1 MKQLLRFFMLWLI
14 GLMATSL
21 QAQTWTASPVGNGT
35 FYLYSVSEGKFI
47 TAGTTNSTRASLTT
61 QGGVAMTFTAVDQA
75 NNVYSISTAP
85 TFNDNLTMGIGNDG
99 NEAYLDVAASATN
112 ASNWKF
118 IPVEG
123 QDNTYFIQSVKNSK
137 YMVAHATKL
146 DRTSVTST
154 TQPTTNKGYWKLVTK
169 EALIENLSNATEE
182 TPIDATFALMNP
194 FFAAYGRI
202 SLWGTDYTGYN
213 GVTDNKCIEQF
224 NRTFDMYQTI
234 TGLPNGVYKMQCQG
248 FYRMGGRTNAKN
260 NRNSGTETL
269 NAKYYI
275 NTTDGLLMSI
285 FDDNDAT
292 GSYMNG
298 YNENTAYAVDGGVN
312 HYLPNSLNQ
321 ASNCFLAGYYRNEP
335 IRAVVTDGTIKIG
348 FRKTVTVGED
358 WAAYDNVTLTYY
370 GIDLSALVA
379 SYEEQL
385 AIAKALL
392 SEPMQASVKSALDAA
407 VTTAETDV
415 NTGSQEWLEATLSS
429 LGTAI
434 TNAQTSND
442 LYTGAILTA
451 VNGMKGQST
460 SESVKS
466 ALQTKY
472 DEGEYT
478 SAADV
483 YAIYQPLE
491 IAALSRDAN
500 TSYTSTIINPS
511 FELGNTDGWNCLTT
525 GDDTGVHHTDNATYS
540 YSDTDGDYLFN
551 SWATSIK
558 TLDVGQTV
566 TGLPAGYY
574 TLSAV
579 VAGFG
584 DGAPITLTANGE
596 SVSVSPTNADVNAEK
611 AIGHTLTVENIFV
624 FDGRLTFRVQN
635 TGKGQTLVKADHFQL
650 IYTSVY
656 EAPNNY
662 TDLVYNINVE
672 NGEVADY
679 LANTTYTESTAT
691 VIGNYSTDA
700 ALRNDQPNTVMV
712 PLPAQTVDATL
723 SLALNST
730 YTDAE
735 TFSVAASSVLYE
747 VMNLLPQQTY
757 YYKVEVND
765 VVVANGTISTTG
777 QLRMIKADGIANMR
791 DLGGWTNADGNRI
804 RYGKLFRGSEL
815 RGGKTYTASDAD
827 LAMLKNQLHI
837 GAEVDLREE
846 IDFASGTMNASAIDG
861 ASYYY
866 ANLSRWSEDALNFDN
881 AKFKSA
887 FDLILAALKADKA
900 AYFHCIFGADRTGC
914 FAMLLEGLLGLPVDQ
929 LYKDYELTSFSSA
942 GLRDKTGIDHKLQYI
957 KALQGS
963 TLQEKFYN
971 YWRGAVGVSETD
983 LNDFINIMI
992 DGTSPITTATL
1003 ADLPAKAVADGDYYI
1018 YLPTQQKFLGRG
1030 RNFGTQGVPDNYG
1043 VPAQITTNGA
1053 GVTTIL
1059 FLDNNLYLGS
1069 DGMTDKQPHYNTV
1082 SWMLETYNDNLVM
1095 RSHNGYYLYMKEDT
1109 RAYVDAATAA
1119 GGDPV
1124 IFKTRIEHDAIV
1136 AAKQAANVL
1145 SAATAAGITA
1155 ADLSTFNSTLSAD
1168 YTAIASSANILNAT
1182 SGNTT
1187 NWVLTEPANK
1197 QNTSA
1202 NYGNAYNAGDYG
1214 GELYQRHG
1222 YVSQTVTV
1230 PHAGLYKLTLNA
1242 LFRQGSNATCYA
1254 LGQKGYELSNAYV
1267 SINDEYFAQIPSWY
1281 SGCAGNTD
1289 PNSTS
1294 EAKALM
1300 EAGKY
1305 VVEVYAYIGDEK
1317 RATITVNVPNFT
1329 PWAWCIFNNFAL
1341 TEYAKKVTLNE
1352 TDTDAPETCDFADV
1366 TLNRTIT
1373 EGFNTL
1379 CLPFSLTA
1387 EEVQAAFGDDVKVY
1401 TLTDETETGLDTY
1414 TLNFTEGTAITANM
1428 PAIISG
1434 VSSEKVASSYTFTG
1448 VTIAPSLAPTSSTEH
1463 FDFLGTYT
1471 ATTVPVGDYFLKKGS
1486 SEIVKSVG
1494 NTIKGFRAYIASKT
1508 LGEVKA
1514 FSLTFEDIPT
1524 IIGEVNSERVN
1535 SKEMVGPVYDLS
1547 GRRVHAQQR
1556 GLYIVD
1562 GKKVLIK

>member
-21 QAQTWTASPVGNGT
+21 QAQTWTASAVGEGT
-35 FYLYSVSEGKFI
+35 FYLYNVGN
-47 TAGTTNSTRASLTT
+47 AGFLVGGNNYTTRASLTV
-61 QGGVAMTFTAVDQA
+61 QGGIPVTLQTSGTEDA
-75 NNVYSISTAP
+75 YYISTEP
-85 TFNDNLTMGIGNDG
+85 TYTSLFLGSDG
-99 NEAYLDVAASATN
+99 YIDKASSSSKYTAWLFTV
-112 ASNWKF
+112 
-118 IPVEG
+118 VEG
-123 QDNTYFIQSVKNSK
+123 QENTYMIKATNGSNVYLVGHDTDASK
-137 YMVAHATKL
+137 
-146 DRTSVTST
+146 TST
-154 TQPTTNKGYWKLVTK
+154 TTTEPATAKGYWKLVTK
-169 EALIENLSNATEE
+169 DALIANLANATEDS
-182 TPIDATFALMNP
+182 PIDATFAVMNP
-194 FFAAYGRI
+194 SFGYNAKTSLWTGSYTAYG
-202 SLWGTDYTGYN
+202 
-213 GVTDNKCIEQF
+213 GVDNNKCIEQW

-248 FYRMGGRTNAKN
+248 FYRMGGGSNDAGAAATARTN
-260 NRNSGTETL
+260 GTEVL

-275 NTTDGLLMSI
+275 NSTEGSLKSI
-285 FDDNDAT
+285 FDYGYVSSSNTTYNSSTAFTVSGIDCYVPDN
-292 GSYMNG
+292 
-298 YNENTAYAVDGGVN
+298 
-312 HYLPNSLNQ
+312 LNR
-321 ASNCFLAGYYRNEP
+321 ASSCFLEGEYVNEP

-348 FRKTVTVGED
+348 FRKTVTSSND
-358 WAAYDNVTLTYY
+358 WAAYDNITLTYY
-370 GIDLSALVA
+370 GIDLSVLVA

-385 AIAKALL
+385 AIAKALQ
-392 SEPMQASVKSALDAA
+392 SKPMQASVKSALKAA
-407 VTTAETDV
+407 VTAAETDV

-451 VNGMKGQST
+451 VNGMKAQST
-460 SESVKS
+460 SESVKT

-500 TSYTSTIINPS
+500 TSYTSAIINPS

-525 GDDTGVHHTDNATYS
+525 GNETGVYHTDNATYS

-566 TGLPAGYY
+566 TGLPTGYY

-611 AIGHTLTVENIFV
+611 AIGHTLIVENIFV
-624 FDGRLTFRVQN
+624 FDGSLTFRVQN
-635 TGKGQTLVKADHFQL
+635 TGKGQTLMKADHFQL

-700 ALRNDQPNTVMV
+700 ALRNDQPNTVMI
-712 PLPAQTVDATL
+712 PLPEQAEDATL
-723 SLALNST
+723 SLALNSS

-735 TFSVAASSVLYE
+735 TFTLTAGTVLYE
-747 VMNLLPQQTY
+747 VKNLLPQQTY
-757 YYKVEVND
+757 YYKVEASGD
-765 VVVANGTISTTG
+765 VVANGTISTTG
-777 QLRMIKADGIANMR
+777 QLRMMKADGIANMR
-791 DLGGWTNADGNRI
+791 DLGGWLNADGNRI
-804 RYGKLFRGSEL
+804 RYGKLFRGTEL
-815 RGGKTYTASDAD
+815 AAGKTYTASDGD
-827 LAMLKNQLHI
+827 LQMLANLGI
-837 GAEVDLREE
+837 GAEVDLREDK
-846 IDFASGTMNASAIDG
+846 DFASGTMNASAIDG

-942 GLRDKTGIDHKLQYI
+942 GTRNKTGIDHKLQYI

-971 YWRGAVGVSETD
+971 YWRGAVGVSESD
-983 LNDFINIMI
+983 LNDFIDIMV
-992 DGTSPITTATL
+992 DGTSPITTAEL
-1003 ADLPAKAVADGDYYI
+1003 ADLPTKAVEDGEYYI
-1018 YLPTQQKFLGRG
+1018 YFPAQDKFLSRG
-1030 RNFGTQGVPDNYG
+1030 RYYGTQGVPDNYG
-1043 VPAQITTNGA
+1043 VPAQVTTNGA
-1053 GVTTIL
+1053 GVTTIQ

-1069 DGMTDKQPHYNTV
+1069 DGMTDKVASFNTV
-1082 SWMLETYNDNLVM
+1082 SWFVESSGDDLVLK
-1095 RSHNGYYLYMKEDT
+1095 SHNGKYFYMKDGT
-1109 RAYVDAATAA
+1109 HAYVDAATAA
-1119 GGDPV
+1119 GADPV

-1155 ADLSTFNSTLSAD
+1155 ADISTFNSTLSAD
-1168 YTAIASSANILNAT
+1168 YTAIASTATILSAT
-1182 SGNTT
+1182 SGSTT
-1187 NWVLTEPANK
+1187 SWVLTEPANK

-1281 SGCAGNTD
+1281 RDCAGSANPDNT
-1289 PNSTS
+1289 TQ
-1294 EAKALM
+1294 AKALID
-1300 EAGKY
+1300 AGKY
-1305 VVEVYAYIGDEK
+1305 AVELYAYIGESK
-1317 RATITVNVPNFT
+1317 TATIKVNVPDFT

-1341 TEYAKKVTLNE
+1341 TEYAKKVTLDE
-1352 TDTDAPETCDFADV
+1352 TDTDAPEACDFADV

-1414 TLNFTEGTAITANM
+1414 TLNFTEGTAITANT
-1428 PAIISG
+1428 PVIISG
-1434 VSSEKVASSYTFTG
+1434 VASVKSASSYTFTG

-1463 FDFLGTYT
+1463 FDFIGTYT
-1471 ATTVPVGDYFLKKGS
+1471 ATTIPIGDYFLKKGS

-1508 LGEVKA
+1508 VSEARA

>member
-35 FYLYSVSEGKFI
+35 FYLYNVGNEGFLVGGNDQ
-47 TAGTTNSTRASLTT
+47 TTRASLTS
-61 QGGVAMTFTAVDQA
+61 QGGIPVTLLPTATVGE
-75 NNVYSISTAP
+75 YYISTAP
-85 TFNDNLTMGIGNDG
+85 TYPDRFLGSDG
-99 NEAYLDVAASATN
+99 YVDKLSSSSKYT
-112 ASNWKF
+112 SWKF
-118 IPVEG
+118 VAVDG
-123 QDNTYFIQSVKNSK
+123 LDNTYTIQATNDTKNYIFGHNTDVTKTTVNATAPNNSK
-137 YMVAHATKL
+137 A
-146 DRTSVTST
+146 
-154 TQPTTNKGYWKLVTK
+154 YWKLVTK
-169 EALIENLSNATEE
+169 EDLITNLTNATESN
-182 TPIDATFALMNP
+182 PIDVTWAVMNP
-194 FFAAYGRI
+194 YFGAYCDI
-202 SLWGTDYTGYN
+202 PLWTGDYTTYN
-213 GVTDNKCIEQF
+213 GVDNNKCIEQW

-248 FYRMGGRTNAKN
+248 FYRMGGGSNDAGAAATARTN
-260 NRNSGTETL
+260 GTEVL

-275 NTTDGLLMSI
+275 NSTEGSLKSI
-285 FDDNDAT
+285 FD
-292 GSYMNG
+292 YG
-298 YNENTAYAVDGGVN
+298 YVSSSNTTYNSSTAFTVSGINCYV
-312 HYLPNSLNQ
+312 PNNLNR
-321 ASNCFLAGYYRNEP
+321 ASSCFIAGEYVNEP

-348 FRKTVTVGED
+348 FRKTVTSSED

-385 AIAKALL
+385 ALAKALQ
-392 SEPMQASVKSALDAA
+392 SEPMQASVKSALEAA
-407 VTTAETDV
+407 VTAAETDV

-525 GDDTGVHHTDNATYS
+525 GNDTGVHHTDNATYS

-679 LANTTYTESTAT
+679 LANTTYTESSET

-765 VVVANGTISTTG
+765 VVVANGTITTTG
-777 QLRMIKADGIANMR
+777 HLRMMKADGIANMR
-791 DLGGWTNADGNRI
+791 DLGGWLNADGNRI
-804 RYGKLFRGSEL
+804 RYGKLFRGTEL
-815 RGGKTYTASDAD
+815 AAGKTYTASDGD
-827 LAMLKNQLHI
+827 LQMLANLGI
-837 GAEVDLREE
+837 GAEVDLREDK
-846 IDFASGTMNASAIDG
+846 DFASGTMNASAIDG

-957 KALQGS
+957 KALQGDN
-963 TLQEKFYN
+963 LQQKFYN

-983 LNDFINIMI
+983 LNDFINIMV
-992 DGTSPITTATL
+992 DGTSPITTAEL
-1003 ADLPAKAVADGDYYI
+1003 ADLPTKAVEDGEYYI
-1018 YLPTQQKFLGRG
+1018 YFPVQDKFLSRG
-1030 RNFGTQGVPDNYG
+1030 RYYGTQGVPDNYG
-1043 VPAQITTNGA
+1043 VPAQVTTNGT
-1053 GVTTIL
+1053 GVSTIK

-1095 RSHNGYYLYMKEDT
+1095 RSHNGYYLYMKGGT
-1109 RAYVDAATAA
+1109 RASVDAATAA
-1119 GGDPV
+1119 GADPV

-1136 AAKQAANVL
+1136 AATQAANVL

-1155 ADLSTFNSTLSAD
+1155 ADISTFNSTLSAD
-1168 YTAIASSANILNAT
+1168 YTAIASTATILSAT

-1187 NWVLTEPANK
+1187 SWVLTEPANK

-1281 SGCAGNTD
+1281 SDCAGNANPDNT
-1289 PNSTS
+1289 TQ
-1294 EAKALM
+1294 AKALID
-1300 EAGKY
+1300 ADKY
-1305 VVEVYAYIGDEK
+1305 AVELYAYIGESK
-1317 RATITVNVPNFT
+1317 TATIKVNVPNFT
-1329 PWAWCIFNNFAL
+1329 PWEWCIFNNFAL

-1463 FDFLGTYT
+1463 FDFIGTYT
-1471 ATTVPVGDYFLKKGS
+1471 ATTIPIGDYFLKKGS

-1547 GRRVHAQQR
+1547 GRLVHAQQR